1 MGFRLYILNTFC
13 KFLFKVVL
21 VDKPDDE
28 PELKDGNETSD
39 LRETADDIL
48 RISLENVAKLLNR
61 VDHLDCIFFQVC
73 VMKTKVLVEAQ
84 PLLNLRLLQVFEKDG
99 RVIVVLDLF
108 ALVLYVMIMRVL
120 GSLVVLL
127 SEAHVAGDEAVEVS
141 HVKESRFAQPSYLDV
156 KSVLQA
162 ACDVKEGRLIQVILH
177 LIYLDQLICL

>member
-1 MGFRLYILNTFC
+1 MRFRLYILNTVG

-21 VDKPDDE
+21 VDEPDDE
-28 PELKDGNETSD
+28 PELKDSNKTSN
-39 LRETADDIL
+39 LGEATDDVL
-48 RISLENVAKLLNR
+48 GISLENVAELLNR
-61 VDHLDCIFFQVC
+61 VDHLDCIFFQVR
-73 VMKTKVLVEAQ
+73 VMKTEVLVEAQ
-84 PLLNLRLLQVFEKDG
+84 PILHLRLLQVFEKDG
-99 RVIVVLDLF
+99 RVIIVLDLF

-120 GSLVVLL
+120 CSLVVLL

-162 ACDVKEGRLIQVILH
+162 ARDVKEGRLIQVILH